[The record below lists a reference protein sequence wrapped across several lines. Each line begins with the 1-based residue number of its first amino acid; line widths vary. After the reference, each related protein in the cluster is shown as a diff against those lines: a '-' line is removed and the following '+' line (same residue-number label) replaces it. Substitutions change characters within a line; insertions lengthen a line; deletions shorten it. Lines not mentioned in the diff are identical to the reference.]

1 MVSIAFVYFYIAF
14 YVISVC
20 VGFTHSLL
28 ANPLAQSP
36 EQVKLDSDKWKLWK
50 NLFEWIEFF
59 SKFGFRSSRW
69 LKIKTKTSLNII

>member
-1 MVSIAFVYFYIAF
+1 MVSIAFVYLYIAF

-36 EQVKLDSDKWKLWK
+36 GQVKLNSDKWKLWK
-50 NLFEWIEFF
+50 NLFEWIEKI
-59 SKFGFRSSRW
+59 SKFGFRASMW
-69 LKIKTKTSLNII
+69 KK